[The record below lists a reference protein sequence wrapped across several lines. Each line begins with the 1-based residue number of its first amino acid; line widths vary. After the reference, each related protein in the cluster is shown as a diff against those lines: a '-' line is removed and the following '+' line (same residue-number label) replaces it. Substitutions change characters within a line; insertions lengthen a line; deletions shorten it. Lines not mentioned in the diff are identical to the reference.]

1 MSLITGLAER
11 IEDGGPHEL
20 DHKVVGFRP
29 TGRVRSDRRPSAY
42 SEALS
47 TASKGQASLLR

>member
-1 MSLITGLAER
+1 LNYRSTKHMPLITGLAER

-29 TGRVRSDRRPSAY
+29 TGRVRS
-42 SEALS
+42 
-47 TASKGQASLLR
+47 TAERLF